1 MPQEERVTAAPHQT
15 VRIDG
20 GRALFWNW
28 PGAKRGDK
36 RTAIC
41 VPPFGADV
49 EAGLTG
55 GDCSLSEI
63 RLDGLR
69 NRFDVVVEKIRIV
82 FGANRLPHRAL
93 LHPPIA
99 L

>member
-1 MPQEERVTAAPHQT
+1 MIWEEDHMARQFTAS
-15 VRIDG
+15 ISI
-20 GRALFWNW
+20 FWNS

-41 VPPFGADV
+41 VPPFGADA

-55 GDCSLSEI
+55 GDCGLSEI

-69 NRFDVVVEKIRIV
+69 NRFDLVVEKIRIV